1 MYLWVIIE
9 IDYHL
14 QAGAELCQCLYGDS
28 KVSWNSKD
36 LKIRKAPQNSE
47 TTWDFHGDLEF
58 PHGMRNPREH
68 GTSSTTLEFPGKC
81 LNPTREA
88 VPSLR
93 HQDHHGSGPRDVSGD
108 AGPEDALLSSVDHT

>member
-9 IDYHL
+9 INYHL
-14 QAGAELCQCLYGDS
+14 QAGAVLCQCLYGNS
-28 KVSWNSKD
+28 KVSGNSKD
-36 LKIRKAPQNSE
+36 LKIRKAPRNSE
-47 TTWDFHGDLEF
+47 TAWDFHGDLEF

-88 VPSLR
+88 V
-93 HQDHHGSGPRDVSGD
+93 GP
-108 AGPEDALLSSVDHT
+108 